1 MVIRLDT
8 TRTGSVSVT
17 ADSTELFRY
26 VYEPTDAQLESPRP
40 YFHPV
45 RTLAGDAVTLYRPH
59 DHVWHKGIAWSLPNA
74 GPANFW
80 GGTTYLRGQGYRQLA
95 NNGRMRHEAF
105 RRASV
110 TGGVAHLD
118 EDLTWVTE
126 QGQEWLTERRRIG
139 AAVRASTLL
148 MRDRPGNL
156 SYPCQWFVRSTP
168 FACLCPA
175 PFFSEEH
182 PLPAGERLALSYAVA
197 VADGALTAAECG
209 ELATMMDRALLA
221 VPRSAAHAGSTP

>member
-1 MVIRLDT
+1 MVIRLDAT
-8 TRTGSVSVT
+8 QPGSVSVT
-17 ADSTELFRY
+17 AEGTELFRY

-45 RTLAGDAVTLYRPH
+45 RTLAGDTVTLRRPH

-80 GGTTYLRGQGYRQLA
+80 GGTTYLRGRGYRQLA

-126 QGQEWLTERRRIG
+126 QGQEWLT
-139 AAVRASTLL
+139 
-148 MRDRPGNL
+148 DRPPPARR
-156 SYPCQWFVRSTP
+156 SARPPCSCATGRETSATHASGSSAARRSRACAPPRSSARSTR
-168 FACLCPA
+168 CPA
-175 PFFSEEH
+175 VKVS
-182 PLPAGERLALSYAVA
+182 R
-197 VADGALTAAECG
+197 
-209 ELATMMDRALLA
+209 
-221 VPRSAAHAGSTP
+221 